1 MREGEIAFTP
11 PGPLIAA
18 VHMSLVAPEKLADDP
33 TQRFNPSGLCVI
45 DASEG
50 SARVTTDFQ
59 VDPQGFTRFLI
70 EFKKLTPTRAGRLV
84 QRLLELETY
93 RTLALLGLPVARRAG
108 PELARM
114 EAELSEVTQEI
125 AKAPDPSRNQRM
137 LQKLTRLAAEIEAQS
152 ARTAF
157 RFGASRAY
165 YALVRSRIEL
175 IRERQEGEYVTITA
189 FFRRRLEPAIETC
202 NAVEARQARL
212 SSQLART
219 ADLLR
224 TGIQFELEHQNR
236 DLLTSMDK
244 RAQLQLRLQQ
254 TVEGLSVAAISYY
267 VIGLITYVA
276 KGVKDAGLLP
286 KPLTPELVTA
296 VAVPLVVLAM
306 WVLMKRVHHHIT
318 GGGEH

>member
-1 MREGEIAFTP
+1 M
-11 PGPLIAA
+11 
-18 VHMSLVAPEKLADDP
+18 P
-33 TQRFNPSGLCVI
+33 TTRPS
-45 DASEG
+45 ASTRPASASSTLLEG

-70 EFKKLTPTRAGRLV
+70 ELKKLTPTRAGRLV

-189 FFRRRLEPAIETC
+189 FFRRRLEP
-202 NAVEARQARL
+202 
-212 SSQLART
+212 
-219 ADLLR
+219 
-224 TGIQFELEHQNR
+224 HR
-236 DLLTSMDK
+236 DLQRRRGAASPSVLTACPDRRSPAHRHPVRAGTPEPRSSDLPMDE

-254 TVEGLSVAAISYY
+254 TVEGLLVAAISYY

-276 KGVKDAGLLP
+276 KGVKDVRLIAQALD
-286 KPLTPELVTA
+286 A
-296 VAVPLVVLAM
+296 
-306 WVLMKRVHHHIT
+306 
-318 GGGEH
+318 

>member
-1 MREGEIAFTP
+1 M
-11 PGPLIAA
+11 
-18 VHMSLVAPEKLADDP
+18 
-33 TQRFNPSGLCVI
+33 
-45 DASEG
+45 
-50 SARVTTDFQ
+50 
-59 VDPQGFTRFLI
+59 
-70 EFKKLTPTRAGRLV
+70 
-84 QRLLELETY
+84 QRLLEFETY

-254 TVEGLSVAAISYY
+254 TVEGLSVATISY
-267 VIGLITYVA
+267 LRARPITYVA

-286 KPLTPELVTA
+286 KPLTPGRDGGRCTARRAHHVGADETRPPPHHRRRRALEPDGRVDDARPGLIFLGSGGVLGRFDGGRGGLGRLAVVDALVPIGLGA
-296 VAVPLVVLAM
+296 VDSARYSINTLTLAGM
-306 WVLMKRVHHHIT
+306 NSRQ
-318 GGGEH
+318 G